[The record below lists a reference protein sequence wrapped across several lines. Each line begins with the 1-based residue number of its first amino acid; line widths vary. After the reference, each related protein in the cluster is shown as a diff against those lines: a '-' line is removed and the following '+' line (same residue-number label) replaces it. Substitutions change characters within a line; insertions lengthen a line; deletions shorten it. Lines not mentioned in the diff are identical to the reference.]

1 MLYIIGLGL
10 GDEQDITLRGL
21 AAVRRCRRVVLE
33 AYTSVLLADKSRLV
47 EVADREKVEE
57 GIDDI
62 LEDARD
68 ADVAFLVVGDPFG
81 CGAGGAAAAAAAA
94 VLALPSR
101 CLLHGPQLGRLASQ
115 CLPGNLGPPGAA
127 AERPVRSS
135 AMEAR
140 RRCARDRAT
149 THADLLL
156 RARELGVAV
165 RVVHNASIL
174 TAAGACGLQLYR
186 FGETVSVP
194 FFTDTWRPD
203 SFYDKIKRNR
213 AMGLHTLCLLDIQVK
228 EPTFEAL
235 CRGRKEYKPPQF
247 MTVSTAVEQLL
258 EIEERRNEGG
268 EGQGTSTL
276 LQFVEA
282 ATAMFALLCR
292 EEMMGVGLARV
303 GTDSQCMVAGSLKDL
318 LAADLGPPLHSLVLP
333 GELHV
338 MESEMLRTLSMP
350 APAEPNG

>member
-1 MLYIIGLGL
+1 MLYIVGLGL

-33 AYTSVLLADKSRLV
+33 AYTSVLLADKSRLEELYGVAV
-47 EVADREKVEE
+47 EVADREKVEQ

-81 CGAGGAAAAAAAA
+81 
-94 VLALPSR
+94 
-101 CLLHGPQLGRLASQ
+101 
-115 CLPGNLGPPGAA
+115 
-127 AERPVRSS
+127 
-135 AMEAR
+135 
-140 RRCARDRAT
+140 AT

-156 RARELGVAV
+156 RARELGVGV

-174 TAAGACGLQLYR
+174 TAAGVCGLQLYR

-213 AMGLHTLCLLDIQVK
+213 TMGLHTLCLLDIQVK
-228 EPTFEAL
+228 EPTLEAL
-235 CRGRKEYKPPQF
+235 CRGRKEYKPPRF

-258 EIEERRNEGG
+258 EIEGRRNEG
-268 EGQGTSTL
+268 
-276 LQFVEA
+276 V
-282 ATAMFALLCR
+282 CR
-292 EEMMGVGLARV
+292 EEMIGVALARV
-303 GTDSQCMVAGSLKDL
+303 GTDSQCMVAGSLRDL

-350 APAEPNG
+350 ALAEPNG